1 MAKKRYITR
10 SYGYPEP
17 ARTAAKL
24 IRLLEDCEV
33 KPETEVFDEE
43 TLDWKPLKEVEP
55 FASYLA
61 KEEELRQLGAEA
73 YAKKKH
79 FRRPALYLL
88 TGLGVLLIAVVVAMV
103 VASLFNVMILGMGD
117 LPDLPRA
124 RAELAWKFVVDAP
137 LSSSP
142 FYADGRLYFGS
153 EDGYLYC
160 VNAEDGHGLWKHD
173 TGEPII
179 GEPLVADGK
188 VYIGSCDNA
197 LWCFDTETGKRLWR
211 YATGFYIG
219 GGVFSDGD
227 AVYFGSYDHR
237 LYCLDAQTGAERWSF
252 ETADWIFSTPF
263 VSETVVYFG
272 SFDGRLY
279 CLDKATG
286 AERWSY
292 DTNSQIKSSPY
303 LWEGKLYFGA
313 DDTFLYC
320 LDAETGE
327 RLWRWHE
334 ADYRNFIRSRMVV
347 FDGRVYLGCYNQRIY
362 CVDAVSGEL
371 IWKRDTTNTV
381 EAGGCLVG
389 TTPEGGEFVL
399 GQSYTRPA
407 NLTEEPAYTEL
418 QFIIGSA
425 NGSLYNL
432 DGVTG
437 EPIWGFAAK
446 AHILSDPAYADG
458 RAFFA
463 SEDGKVYAIDTAPAE

>member
-1 MAKKRYITR
+1 MATKRYITR
-10 SYGYPEP
+10 SYGYPET
-17 ARTAAKL
+17 ARTARKL
-24 IRLLEDCEV
+24 LRLLDVGAV
-33 KPETEVFDEE
+33 KPETEVFDEA
-43 TLDWKPLKEVEP
+43 TLEWKTLREVEP
-55 FASYLA
+55 FATHLA
-61 KEEELRQLGAEA
+61 KEEELRQRGAEA
-73 YAKKKH
+73 FAKEKH
-79 FRRPALYLL
+79 FCRPVLYSII
-88 TGLGVLLIAVVVAMV
+88 GLGVLLTAGVVAFV
-103 VASLFNVMILGMGD
+103 VASLFDVMIVGLGD
-117 LPDLPRA
+117 LPEIPRA
-124 RAELAWKFVVDAP
+124 KAELVWKFVVDEP

-173 TGEPII
+173 TGGPII
-179 GEPLVADGK
+179 GEPLVIDGK

-197 LWCFDTETGKRLWR
+197 LWCFDAETGKRLWR
-211 YATGFYIG
+211 FATGFYIG
-219 GGVFSDGD
+219 GGIFSDGES
-227 AVYFGSYDHR
+227 VYFGSYDHR
-237 LYCLDAQTGAERWSF
+237 LYCLDADTGTERWSF
-252 ETADWIFSTPF
+252 ETADWVFSTPF
-263 VSETVVYFG
+263 VSETEVYFG

-279 CLDKATG
+279 CLDKTTG
-286 AERWSY
+286 TERWSY
-292 DTNSQIKSSPY
+292 NTNSQIKSSPY

-362 CVDAVSGEL
+362 CVDAASGEL

-381 EAGGCLVG
+381 ETGGCLVG
-389 TTPEGGEFVL
+389 TTPEGGEFVI

-407 NLTEEPAYTEL
+407 SFTEEPAYTEL
-418 QFIIGSA
+418 QFLIGGA
-425 NGSLYNL
+425 NGSLYNI

-463 SEDGKVYAIDTAPAE
+463 SEDGRVYAVDTVEAD